1 MKANEAL
8 MRAIGEIDDDII
20 AEATLPYRKPL
31 SLGKISAAA
40 AVVALTVTLAV
51 GSGLL
56 RGGLKGNYFPSVNG
70 GSAPEAGGDYS
81 DGSDNSKVEITG
93 RPYLTV
99 YGPITNGEQRLIL
112 TIPQH
117 FSADRIDIVFLAVG
131 EDEVYAATDLQTDI
145 IYGDTVCIK
154 EGGVSI
160 TVNGEQTDTLPTESG
175 SYMLC
180 ARLGDFLERHPECL
194 PVYDLYV
201 DGVLIDQP

>member
-20 AEATLPYRKPL
+20 AEAALPYKKPIR
-31 SLGKISAAA
+31 LGRIGAVAAT
-40 AVVALTVTLAV
+40 VALTVTLAM
-51 GSGLL
+51 GTGLL
-56 RGGLKGNYFPSVNG
+56 GGLRGNYLPSVNG

-117 FSADRIDIVFLAVG
+117 FSAGRIDIVFLAVG

-194 PVYDLYV
+194 PVYDLYA
-201 DGVLIDQP
+201 DGVLIDWP